1 MARVHQFGSP
11 PRLET
16 APAPAVA
23 GDSVLVEVRAATVTH
38 LDRTIASGTF
48 GRRPTLPYIG
58 GTQAVGVVVDGAGTG
73 RWVRLRGAGL
83 GITRDGCW
91 AQWVAA
97 PAASVSGAPST
108 LDPALA
114 VALPSVATVAYVAVH
129 EVAQVTADDTVIVT
143 GAAGAVGAVAAQLA
157 RRAGVRRVYG
167 VVSAEHRVADLPPG
181 VEPVVGQGDALVE
194 ALAATG
200 PATVAIDTVGGPVL
214 EALLRAGV
222 APGGRVAALGHTAGT
237 EITLDL
243 PDWLLADVALLP
255 VNMLRRGERS
265 AVALATVDRLAAEGE
280 LTVPVER
287 VGWSGFEDAM
297 TRLQRGDIRG
307 RLVLC
312 PHDEQVVEC

>member
-1 MARVHQFGSP
+1 MRAARVHRFGDP

-16 APAPAVA
+16 VPVPAVA

-48 GRRPTLPYIG
+48 GHRPGLPYVG
-58 GTQAVGVVVDGAGTG
+58 GTQAVGVVVEGAGTG

-97 PAASVSGAPST
+97 PTAAVSDAPPR
-108 LDPALA
+108 LDPAIA

-129 EVAQVTADDTVIVT
+129 DVAQVTADDTVIVT

-167 VVSAEHRVADLPPG
+167 VVSAEHRVADLPSG

-194 ALAATG
+194 ALAATER
-200 PATVAIDTVGGPVL
+200 ATVAVDTVGGPVL

-222 APGGRVAALGHTAGT
+222 TPGGRIAALGHTAGT
-237 EITLDL
+237 AVTLDL
-243 PDWLLADVALLP
+243 PNWLLADVALLP
-255 VNMLRRGERS
+255 VNMLARRS
-265 AVALATVDRLAAEGE
+265 AAALAAVDRLAAAGE

-287 VGWSGFEDAM
+287 VGWSGFESAL
-297 TRLQRGDIRG
+297 TRLQRGGIRG

-312 PHDEQVVEC
+312 PHDEQVVER